1 MRQNAERKLRELNK
15 IVNQIASSIRH
26 RPFSNELDKARTLGF
41 IKALRDVITSHGS
54 KPIVRPKI
62 YQAPENEGP
71 VSSKEET
78 KEAIRKVKQTL
89 RSISNGDIQE
99 STSE

>member
-1 MRQNAERKLRELNK
+1 MAKSDSGKIKQIHKL
-15 IVNQIASSIRH
+15 VNQFASSLRH
-26 RPFSNELDKARTLGF
+26 KPFANELDKARTLGF
-41 IKALRDVITSHGS
+41 IKALRDVVTSHGS
-54 KPIVRPKI
+54 NPIVKPKI
-62 YQAPENEGP
+62 YQAPEDIGP

-89 RSISNGDIQE
+89 RRTRDGDIQE